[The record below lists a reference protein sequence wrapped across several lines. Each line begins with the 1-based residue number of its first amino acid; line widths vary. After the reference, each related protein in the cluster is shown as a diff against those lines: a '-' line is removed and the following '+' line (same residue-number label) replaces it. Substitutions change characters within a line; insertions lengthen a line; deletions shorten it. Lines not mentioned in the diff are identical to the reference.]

1 MQENR
6 EVNEIL
12 KKTSDLHQ
20 IKNFIDKCNQEMK
33 QIDHI
38 IENKVTDALSN
49 GSGPGLIGRGEGRDR
64 EDFHVH

>member
-6 EVNEIL
+6 EVNQIL

-49 GSGPGLIGRGEGRDR
+49 DAYLTNKRGKGGNG
-64 EDFHVH
+64 